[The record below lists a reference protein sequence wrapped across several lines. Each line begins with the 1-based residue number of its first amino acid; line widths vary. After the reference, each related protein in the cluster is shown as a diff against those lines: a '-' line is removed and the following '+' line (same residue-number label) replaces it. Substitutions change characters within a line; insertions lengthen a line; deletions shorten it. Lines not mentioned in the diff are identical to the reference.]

1 MSTVCVRPQGGRG
14 GPAHVDAE
22 GRGSK
27 TDFFVDVIPI
37 DGFRKFDHISK
48 YMRDVLHWLPFP
60 QHISYRIASLL
71 RRCLS
76 GWAPCYLLELCR
88 PLSSCAG
95 RRTLRSSALGN
106 LVVPFARSAT
116 MQTHSFSV
124 VGPKAWNGLPVDL
137 MHLPNSVCSQF
148 HHLLNTVLFR
158 LAWVGRASE

>member
-1 MSTVCVRPQGGRG
+1 MYIMSTVCVRPQGGRG

-22 GRGSK
+22 GRGSN

-60 QHISYRIASLL
+60 QHISYRIASLV

-95 RRTLRSSALGN
+95 RRTLRSPALGN
-106 LVVPFARSAT
+106 SVVPFALR
-116 MQTHSFSV
+116 
-124 VGPKAWNGLPVDL
+124 P
-137 MHLPNSVCSQF
+137 C
-148 HHLLNTVLFR
+148 R
-158 LAWVGRASE
+158 LVHFLCLVQKPGMDFQ